1 LIELEGLPELV
12 APIMVAAFEG
22 WNDAADAASNAVK
35 HLADQFEATYFA
47 ALDAEEYYDFQVN
60 RPIVSGHG
68 VDRAMLWPTT
78 RLSVV
83 RMPEPPAGGQRHDLV
98 LVHGIEPN
106 MRWRGFCE
114 ELLDLASNLGVELVV
129 VLGALLADVPHSRP
143 VPVNGTSNDEDV
155 RQGYGLE
162 EPTYEGPSGI
172 VGVLQEACQMLDMPA
187 LSFWAAVP
195 HYVAQ
200 APCPKATLALLR
212 RIEDVLDVPVP
223 MGELPESAQAWENSV
238 DELAAEDNEVAEYVR
253 SLEQA
258 KDTAELPEASGEAIA
273 REFERYLRRRDR
285 RTGDDPRGG

>member
-1 LIELEGLPELV
+1 
-12 APIMVAAFEG
+12 
-22 WNDAADAASNAVK
+22 
-35 HLADQFEATYFA
+35 
-47 ALDAEEYYDFQVN
+47 
-60 RPIVSGHG
+60 
-68 VDRAMLWPTT
+68 
-78 RLSVV
+78 
-83 RMPEPPAGGQRHDLV
+83 
-98 LVHGIEPN
+98 
-106 MRWRGFCE
+106 
-114 ELLDLASNLGVELVV
+114 
-129 VLGALLADVPHSRP
+129 
-143 VPVNGTSNDEDV
+143 
-155 RQGYGLE
+155 
-162 EPTYEGPSGI
+162 
-172 VGVLQEACQMLDMPA
+172 VGVLQEACQMLDIPA